1 MGPGNHTSPSKKQ
14 NSLKGKKMER
24 VEQLEAQLAASK
36 THADLLQKRLDA
48 QGSAKIPTAA
58 ALKDRGK
65 GIRLTRAEQLHL
77 DLETAIG
84 MGPEKMAK
92 FYEEL
97 QRAIDNGL
105 NIQEE
110 LAKGKKGKVPNL
122 RYLIAVE
129 NKIHAY
135 IKRGKRKM
143 RTKDGMGTKMAK
155 VKGGFCKGLSK
166 DLIKFTK
173 SLLVLMG
180 REKVEWDERIPVPGL
195 DRLDIQG

>member
-1 MGPGNHTSPSKKQ
+1 MAKT
-14 NSLKGKKMER
+14 
-24 VEQLEAQLAASK
+24 VEKLEAELIASK

-84 MGPEKMAK
+84 MGPGKMAK
-92 FYEEL
+92 FHEEL
-97 QRAIDNGL
+97 QSAIDNGL

-110 LAKGKKGKVPNL
+110 LSKGKNGKVPNL

-135 IKRGKRKM
+135 VKRGKRKM

-155 VKGGFCKGLSK
+155 VKGGYCKGLSVELK
-166 DLIKFTK
+166 KFTR
-173 SLLVLMG
+173 SLLDLMG
-180 REKVEWDERIPVPGL
+180 RKNPEWDERIPVPGL
-195 DRLDIQG
+195 DRLDIHG